1 MASKRKRGRGL
12 DKTLISLP
20 RIRRRLEYS
29 LKRLDG
35 DFDDSEYTFLA
46 ETVRKDTDTLLKYAK
61 TPEEKLKYTQY
72 IFKLGQL
79 YLWRPWKIGTLPD
92 AKGRDYILGK
102 AMQAEEDQWKYQNIV
117 RERERV
123 AQNKQDALDALG
135 AASMFQERKP
145 SGLTVRIPKNTD
157 SRELREYKDAKK
169 RVIIAKGKLDKY
181 RKMVEVKEKRYK
193 ADDHNRDKYE
203 QWKNTYRAWK
213 KAQAEFHAA
222 TRDVTEKKKAY
233 EESKQ
238 PRAPRARTFLKRK
251 RI

>member
-1 MASKRKRGRGL
+1 MPKRGRGL
-12 DKTLISLP
+12 DRTLMSLP
-20 RIRRRLEYS
+20 RIKRRLAYS

-35 DFDDSEYTFLA
+35 DFADSEYTFLA
-46 ETVRKDTDTLLKYAK
+46 ETVRNDTDTLLKYAK

-102 AMQAEEDQWKYQNIV
+102 AMQAEEDQWKYQSIV
-117 RERERV
+117 RQRERV

-181 RKMVEVKEKRYK
+181 LKMVEVKEKRYK
-193 ADDHNRDKYE
+193 ADDRNKDKYE

-213 KAQAEFHAA
+213 KAQAEFYAA
-222 TRDVTEKKKAY
+222 ERDVTIKKKAY
-233 EESKQ
+233 QESKQ
-238 PRAPRARTFLKRK
+238 PKAPRAKVFLKRK

>member
-102 AMQAEEDQWKYQNIV
+102 AMQAEEDQWKYQSIV
-117 RERERV
+117 RQRERV
-123 AQNKQDALDALG
+123 AQNKQDALNALG

-238 PRAPRARTFLKRK
+238 PRAPRARSFLKRK

>member
-117 RERERV
+117 RERNRV

-238 PRAPRARTFLKRK
+238 PRAPRARSFLKRK

>member
-1 MASKRKRGRGL
+1 MPKRGRGL
-12 DKTLISLP
+12 DKTLIRLP
-20 RIRRRLEYS
+20 RIKRRLEYS
-29 LKRLDG
+29 LKRLEEG
-35 DFDDSEYTFLA
+35 YDDSEYTFLA
-46 ETVRKDTDTLLKYAK
+46 ETVRKDTDTLLKYAT

-102 AMQAEEDQWKYQNIV
+102 AMQAEEDQWKYQSIV
-117 RERERV
+117 RQRERV
-123 AQNKQDALDALG
+123 AQNKQDALNALG
-135 AASMFQERKP
+135 AASMFQKRKP
-145 SGLTVRIPKNTD
+145 SGLTVRIPENTE

-213 KAQAEFHAA
+213 KAQAELHAA
-222 TRDVTEKKKAY
+222 TRDEAEKKKTY

-238 PRAPRARTFLKRK
+238 PRAPRARSFLKRK

>member
-12 DKTLISLP
+12 DKTLIRLP
-20 RIRRRLEYS
+20 RIKKRLEYS
-29 LKRLDG
+29 LRRLDG
-35 DFDDSEYTFLA
+35 DFDDSEYAFLA

-61 TPEEKLKYTQY
+61 TPEEKLKYTKY

-102 AMQAEEDQWKYQNIV
+102 AMQAEEDQWKYQSIV
-117 RERERV
+117 RQRERV
-123 AQNKQDALDALG
+123 AQNKQEALEALG
-135 AASMFQERKP
+135 AASMFQKRKP
-145 SGLTVRIPKNTD
+145 SGLTVRIPENTE
-157 SRELREYKDAKK
+157 SKELREYKDAKK
-169 RVIIAKGKLDKY
+169 RVIIAKGKVDKY
-181 RKMVEVKEKRYK
+181 LKMVEVKEKRYK
-193 ADDHNRDKYE
+193 ADDRNKDKYE

-222 TRDVTEKKKAY
+222 TRDIVVKKKAY

-238 PRAPRARTFLKRK
+238 PRAPRAKVFLKRK